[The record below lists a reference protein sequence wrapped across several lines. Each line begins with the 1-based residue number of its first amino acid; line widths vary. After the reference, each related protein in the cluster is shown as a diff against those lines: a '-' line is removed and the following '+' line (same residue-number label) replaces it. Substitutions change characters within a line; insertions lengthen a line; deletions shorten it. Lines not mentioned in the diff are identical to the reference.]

1 MSGIFYGV
9 GVGPGD
15 PELLTLKAIKIIKE
29 CDVLAVAVS
38 APDFLR
44 PEYEEV
50 PRERAETES
59 TERKEPETGSPFH
72 TFLEKCMAYRIAL
85 AAVPEIAEKA
95 KLFLPM
101 PMKKDKAELK
111 QIHDLGAEAAAK
123 ILCEN
128 RSMAFI
134 TLGDPSVYSTCLYI
148 QKRLCRLGYKTCLV
162 PGIPSFCAAAAR
174 LNEGLAENREELH
187 ILPASYG
194 IEEGLEQKGTKVL
207 MKAGKKMPY
216 VKEVVRQRGLHIRM
230 VENCGMESEQVYESV
245 EEIPDEASYYSLL
258 IVKE

>member
-1 MSGIFYGV
+1 MGGIFYGV

-15 PELLTLKAIKIIKE
+15 PELLTLKAVKIIKE
-29 CDVLAVAVS
+29 CDVLALAVS
-38 APDFLR
+38 SADFLA
-44 PEYEEV
+44 PYYDH
-50 PRERAETES
+50 ETKY
-59 TERKEPETGSPFH
+59 RRNLDQL
-72 TFLEKCMAYRIAL
+72 LEKCVAYRIAL
-85 AAVPEIAEKA
+85 AAVPEIAGKA

-111 QIHDLGAEAAAK
+111 RIHDLGAEAAAK
-123 ILCEN
+123 VLREN
-128 RSMAFI
+128 RNIACI

-148 QKRLCRLGYKTCLV
+148 QKRLCRMGYETQLV

-174 LNEGLAENREELH
+174 LNEGLAENKEELH
-187 ILPASYG
+187 VLPASYG
-194 IEEGLEQKGTKVL
+194 IEEGLELKGTKVL

-216 VKEVVRQRGLHIRM
+216 VKEVVREKKLHIRM
-230 VENCGMESEQVYESV
+230 VENCGMESERVYESV